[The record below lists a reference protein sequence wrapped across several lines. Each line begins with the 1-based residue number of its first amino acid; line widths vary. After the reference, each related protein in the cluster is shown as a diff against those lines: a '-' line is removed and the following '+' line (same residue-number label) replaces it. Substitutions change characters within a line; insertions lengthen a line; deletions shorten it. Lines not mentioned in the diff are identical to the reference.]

1 MHDKN
6 GDEQES
12 SVATDIATGVNAAL
26 DVAEEAGASVPGYVG
41 TAIDVGSQI
50 IAQSSDGDLTTK
62 DVAQA
67 SGSLSGAAAGTAMG
81 AGVGTAILPGAG
93 TVVGG
98 VIGGYVGGE
107 AGEGLVNGVS
117 ELLGDQTDTVVTQI
131 HSKGTEDE
139 LTQTF
144 SKSGEI
150 NKDGQRVDVIH
161 VSENSADG
169 QSQWTYSVEDWDKEK
184 ARLEAEEATVKD
196 EADQETDPS
205 NHTLGSA
212 RSDGSDG
219 YTQAGH
225 EENALDAIAEDAH
238 NLGISQ
244 IAPSPKPKE
253 EPPSNDG
260 GKGSTVEPEPAPA
273 PKAKKVKKEKK
284 KDSGKPVVVDLDG
297 DGIET
302 TDLDE
307 SEAMFDFD
315 NDGFREKTAWVGA
328 DDGLLVFDVGGDGQ
342 VTEAKEIA
350 FAYWTEDEN
359 DTDLEGLRTVFDSNN
374 DGQLNEQDEDWAGFR
389 IWQDK
394 NQNGISEEG
403 EFLSLEEAGIQSIG
417 LEHKEGTGEV
427 HEDGTVNHGMID
439 VQMTDGSVNEGGDIA
454 FAYEAN
460 GQREVVDAEGNTFIE
475 YESDTFVFAEPDQGF
490 TVTDYDNFVTRIH
503 NMGIAETAVSAL
515 EYAQQSG
522 ADVVFDFGE
531 ETLTLENVS
540 LDQLSVDLQ
549 SFADDLLVA

>member
-1 MHDKN
+1 M
-6 GDEQES
+6 S
-12 SVATDIATGVNAAL
+12 SNKAIVEGLGELAAL
-26 DVAEEAGASVPGYVG
+26 NAHAEDLNLSAMIIEANEDGVVTAVEQG
-41 TAIDVGSQI
+41 AIDKQQELVEGLKITNSQFQAMGSEYHGDSETYNDPVFTPDNRQNHTVGS
-50 IAQSSDGDLTTK
+50 ARPDGH
-62 DVAQA
+62 
-67 SGSLSGAAAGTAMG
+67 
-81 AGVGTAILPGAG
+81 
-93 TVVGG
+93 
-98 VIGGYVGGE
+98 GGYTRGGFE
-107 AGEGLVNGVS
+107 HNGPDAVAADAHTYDQILNPQGEES
-117 ELLGDQTDTVVTQI
+117 A
-131 HSKGTEDE
+131 
-139 LTQTF
+139 
-144 SKSGEI
+144 
-150 NKDGQRVDVIH
+150 
-161 VSENSADG
+161 SENS
-169 QSQWTYSVEDWDKEK
+169 
-184 ARLEAEEATVKD
+184 
-196 EADQETDPS
+196 ETEVDPS

-212 RSDGSDG
+212 RSDGSEG

-238 NLGISQ
+238 NMGIPQ

-350 FAYWTEDEN
+350 FAHWTEDEN

-374 DGQLNEQDEDWAGFR
+374 DGQLNELDEDWAGFR

-403 EFLSLEEAGIQSIG
+403 EFLTLEEAGIQSIG

-427 HEDGTVNHGMID
+427 HEEGTVNHGMID
-439 VQMTDGSVNEGGDIA
+439 VQMADGSVNEGGDIA
-454 FAYEAN
+454 FAYEAD
-460 GQREVVDAEGNTFIE
+460 GQREVVDAESNTIIE

-515 EYAQQSG
+515 QYAQQSG

-549 SFADDLLVA
+549 SFADDLLVG